1 MSISLGTW
9 QNPLPS
15 NNLVAMSCRAWSC
28 VRIAAVFCAVSLA
41 SSTFS
46 TVAAQQEN
54 KSRLAAV
61 EVTGST
67 AFRTEDITAAAGL
80 RIGSFVTRDDL
91 QQAANVLAQLGTFAN
106 VKYRYD
112 SDEAGVHA
120 QYAVTDAALVPV
132 IFDNFPWFSD
142 EDLSAQLKDAVHL
155 FNDRAPEQGGILDSE
170 ANALAALLAS
180 HGISGTV
187 SHALVRDP
195 ISDEQVQQFHVEGAG
210 VNIASVKFSDS
221 VAQSS
226 QAVQQRVTDLVGKP
240 YSRTAVEL
248 FTFEQAR
255 PLYFTSGYLQVRF
268 GTPVPHLL
276 GAPNNPGANRVD
288 VTIPIEPGQPFVWG
302 GVSWTGDLVISPF
315 EFDTLVELRRGDVA
329 DGMKVDATWQGVRE
343 AYARHGYLDA
353 KLAISPQFDS
363 ASKRVSYS
371 VAITEGP
378 QYHMGKLVLS
388 GLSVEGERRV
398 RAAWRIASGEVFD
411 KSEYDTFIS
420 NGISQALS
428 GIPFH
433 YEKLGRYLQQDP
445 DSHTVDVLIDFQ

>member
-1 MSISLGTW
+1 
-9 QNPLPS
+9 
-15 NNLVAMSCRAWSC
+15 VSC
-28 VRIAAVFCAVSLA
+28 VRVAAFFCSVSLA
-41 SSTFS
+41 GSACS
-46 TVAAQQEN
+46 TVAAQQDS

-61 EVTGST
+61 EISGST
-67 AFRTEDITAAAGL
+67 AFHSDDIAAAAGL
-80 RIGSFVTRDDL
+80 HVGSDVTRDDL
-91 QQAANVLAQLGTFAN
+91 QQAANVLARLGTFAN
-106 VKYRYD
+106 VRFRYD
-112 SDEAGVHA
+112 SDESGVRA
-120 QYAVTDAALVPV
+120 QYSVTDAALVPV

-142 EDLSAQLKDAVHL
+142 EELGVALNSAVHL
-155 FNDRAPEQGGILDSE
+155 FGGKAPEQGTILDSE

-187 SHALVRDP
+187 SHELVRDP
-195 ISDEQVQQFHVEGAG
+195 ISGEQVEQFQVEGAG
-210 VNIASVKFSDS
+210 VNIASVKFSDA
-221 VAQSS
+221 VAHNS
-226 QAVQQRVTDLVGKP
+226 QAVQQRVADLVGKP
-240 YSRTAVEL
+240 YSRTAMEL

-288 VTIPIEPGQPFVWG
+288 VTIPIEPGLPFVWN
-302 GVSWTGDLVISPF
+302 GVSWTGDLVISSF

-329 DGMKVDATWQGVRE
+329 DGMKIDATWQAVRD
-343 AYARHGYLDA
+343 AYAKHGYLDA
-353 KLAISPQFDS
+353 KLAIAPQFDS

-371 VAITEGP
+371 VAIAKGP
-378 QYHMGKLVLS
+378 QYHMGKLILS

-398 RAAWRIASGEVFD
+398 RAAWRIASGDVFD
-411 KSEYDTFIS
+411 KGEYDAFIS